1 MFKLAMDSSFFSKE
15 YKGTCLGY
23 STIVRLFSL
32 SLIRGN
38 DDMEKI
44 RDIMTSQVE
53 SCSLLDNMYEVALK
67 MKELNV
73 GAIPIVDQD
82 KLAGMIT
89 DRDIV
94 VRGVAEKHPGST
106 KVEDIMS
113 HDLITVTPDTTS
125 REAAKLMAQHQIRR
139 LPVVEGDKIVG
150 IVSLGDFAIRELT
163 DDQAK
168 QALSE
173 ISESNYDSAQH

>member
-1 MFKLAMDSSFFSKE
+1 
-15 YKGTCLGY
+15 
-23 STIVRLFSL
+23 
-32 SLIRGN
+32 
-38 DDMEKI
+38 
-44 RDIMTSQVE
+44 MTDNVE
-53 SCSLLDNMYEVALK
+53 CCTLLDNVFEVAVK

-82 KLAGMIT
+82 KIVGMIT

-113 HDLITVTPDTTS
+113 SKLVTINADATTN
-125 REAAKLMAQHQIRR
+125 EAAELMAEHQIRR
-139 LPVVEGDKIVG
+139 LPVVEGDKLIG
-150 IVSLGDFAIRELT
+150 IVSLGDFAIRKMT

-168 QALSE
+168 EALTE
-173 ISESNYDSAQH
+173 ISEQNYNGVQH

>member
-1 MFKLAMDSSFFSKE
+1 
-15 YKGTCLGY
+15 
-23 STIVRLFSL
+23 
-32 SLIRGN
+32 
-38 DDMEKI
+38 MEKI
-44 RDIMTSQVE
+44 RDIMTDDVE
-53 SCSLLDNMYEVALK
+53 CCTLLDNVYEVAVK

-82 KLAGMIT
+82 KLVGMIT

-113 HDLITVTPDTTS
+113 DKLITVSPDTTS
-125 REAAKLMAQHQIRR
+125 REAAKLMAENQIRR
-139 LPVVEGDKIVG
+139 LPVVENGKLIG

-168 QALSE
+168 QALTE
-173 ISESNYDSAQH
+173 ISEQNYNGVQH

>member
-1 MFKLAMDSSFFSKE
+1 MGVYQME
-15 YKGTCLGY
+15 Q
-23 STIVRLFSL
+23 
-32 SLIRGN
+32 IR
-38 DDMEKI
+38 E
-44 RDIMTSQVE
+44 IMTDNVD
-53 SCSLLDNMYEVALK
+53 SCTLLDNVFEVAVK

-73 GAIPIVDQD
+73 GAIPILDQD
-82 KLAGMIT
+82 KLVGMIT

-113 HDLITVTPDTTS
+113 NNLITITPDATTK
-125 REAAKLMAQHQIRR
+125 EAAKLMSEHQIRR
-139 LPVVEGDKIVG
+139 LPVVEGDKLVG

-168 QALSE
+168 EALTE
-173 ISESNYDSAQH
+173 ISEPNYNGVQH

>member
-1 MFKLAMDSSFFSKE
+1 
-15 YKGTCLGY
+15 
-23 STIVRLFSL
+23 
-32 SLIRGN
+32 
-38 DDMEKI
+38 MEKI
-44 RDIMTSQVE
+44 RDIMTDNVE
-53 SCSLLDNMYEVALK
+53 CCTLLDNVFEVAVK

-73 GAIPIVDQD
+73 GAIPIVDKD
-82 KLAGMIT
+82 KLVGMIT

-113 HDLITVTPDTTS
+113 SKLVTISADSTTK
-125 REAAKLMAQHQIRR
+125 EAANLMAENQIRR
-139 LPVVEGDKIVG
+139 LPVVEGDKLIG

-168 QALSE
+168 EALTE
-173 ISESNYDSAQH
+173 ISEQNYNGVQH